1 LVANFAPP
9 PEAKGRL
16 ANMADMVAHF
26 TQDGGAPI
34 ID

>member
-1 LVANFAPP
+1 LQILRP
-9 PEAKGRL
+9 PEAECQL

-34 ID
+34 LD

>member
-1 LVANFAPP
+1 LVANIAPP
-9 PEAKGRL
+9 PKAEGQL

-26 TQDGGAPI
+26 TQDGGAPT